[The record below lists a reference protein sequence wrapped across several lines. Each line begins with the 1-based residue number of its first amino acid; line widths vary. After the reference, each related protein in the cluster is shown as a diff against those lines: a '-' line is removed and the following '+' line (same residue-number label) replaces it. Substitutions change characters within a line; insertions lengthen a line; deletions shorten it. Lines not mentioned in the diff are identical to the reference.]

1 MEHNKGASEHLLKRS
16 KSNQSYYD
24 SMFCGAVAGI
34 AAKTCVAPL
43 ERVKITYQVS
53 TDRFTLQNGF
63 SRACEMVQQG
73 GWLSLWRGHST
84 TILRVA
90 PYAGLSYT
98 FHDFA
103 ENKFKEKLGMERL
116 PPYLKFLAGSIGGFF
131 GTVATYPLDVLRV
144 RLAMNMT
151 WKESFAQ
158 GGFYFGLS
166 PTLLG
171 IVPYAGT
178 SWLAKQTLLEHYTMI
193 SHSSPSLYVS
203 LIINA
208 AAG

>member
-53 TDRFTLQNGF
+53 TDRFTLLNGF
-63 SRACEMVQQG
+63 SRACEMIQTG

-103 ENKFKEKLGMERL
+103 ENKFKEKLGTERL

-151 WKESFAQ
+151 W
-158 GGFYFGLS
+158 
-166 PTLLG
+166 
-171 IVPYAGT
+171 
-178 SWLAKQTLLEHYTMI
+178 
-193 SHSSPSLYVS
+193 
-203 LIINA
+203 
-208 AAG
+208 